1 MYISGQ
7 QRGARR
13 IRRDKRRNLAWRVRG
28 RSEGAW
34 KAEDSDDLGFMVTE
48 ESREKKGVMENKGGT
63 DMEGSR
69 LGDTHYKSN
78 LQLAEDISG
87 YFVERTRVYSGL

>member
-1 MYISGQ
+1 MDI
-7 QRGARR
+7 
-13 IRRDKRRNLAWRVRG
+13 
-28 RSEGAW
+28 
-34 KAEDSDDLGFMVTE
+34 E
-48 ESREKKGVMENKGGT
+48 ESTEKEGVVENKGGT

-87 YFVERTRVYSGL
+87 YFVERNRVYPGL